1 MKLSILN
8 NTLSKEHVSPYQL
21 ETETLVLNYL
31 TQAQA
36 NKTDTKLYFLAT
48 YLKNSFEF
56 NTIDIQFILQ
66 WVCAQ
71 APTLSWT
78 FFPYPNPKTKNKQ
91 IVFTDYS
98 WD

>member
-1 MKLSILN
+1 MKLSILT

-48 YLKNSFEF
+48 YLKNLIWIQYYWYSVYTSMSVRSGPYTFM
-56 NTIDIQFILQ
+56 DI
-66 WVCAQ
+66 
-71 APTLSWT
+71 
-78 FFPYPNPKTKNKQ
+78 FPLPQPQN
-91 IVFTDYS
+91 
-98 WD
+98 

>member
-1 MKLSILN
+1 MKLSILT

-48 YLKNSFEF
+48 YLKNL
-56 NTIDIQFILQ
+56 I
-66 WVCAQ
+66 
-71 APTLSWT
+71 
-78 FFPYPNPKTKNKQ
+78 
-91 IVFTDYS
+91 
-98 WD
+98 